1 MGTLLRFAALSVTAL
16 VLAAVLSPWVFFAIH
31 PQFDYPLHRVYNRI
45 AILLLLAFTYFML
58 ARWRLRDR
66 VSLGYGLPWKLLLKR
81 IGVGFVVGA
90 LLLLPVLIWLI
101 AAGIRVWKPEAATDG
116 AVWIDWVLDALV
128 TGLAVALIEETFFRG
143 AMFTAAARA
152 SGTTTAINATALL
165 YAAIH
170 FLGEKARVPAD
181 SVDWLSGWS
190 MLRQFAGAYGDPASL
205 VDSMLALFAVG
216 VLLGRVRAATG
227 HIGWCIGLHAGFVA
241 VISLLRSRT
250 IHVTDTAEAAW
261 VGSFDGV
268 LGWGVMLWTMI
279 LIAASWRWLAPK
291 PAAGAPHSTARVEPV
306 VNTPT

>member
-1 MGTLLRFAALSVTAL
+1 MGTLLRFAALSVMAL

-31 PQFDYPLHRVYNRI
+31 PHFDYPLHRVYNRT

-58 ARWRLRDR
+58 SRWRLRDR
-66 VSLGYGLPWKLLLKR
+66 VSLGYGLPWKPLFTR

-152 SGTTTAINATALL
+152 SGTTAAINATALL

-181 SVDWLSGWS
+181 SVDWLSGWT
-190 MLRQFAGAYGDPASL
+190 MLRHFAGAYADPASL
-205 VDSMLALFAVG
+205 IDSFLALFAVG
-216 VLLGRVRAATG
+216 VLLARVRAATG
-227 HIGWCIGLHAGFVA
+227 HIGWCIGMHAGFVA

-250 IHVTDTAEAAW
+250 THVTDTAQAAW

-268 LGWGVMLWTMI
+268 VGWGVLLWTVI
-279 LIAASWRWLAPK
+279 LLAASWRWLTPR
-291 PAAGAPHSTARVEPV
+291 PAANGLPAAARIERA
-306 VNTPT
+306 VNTST